1 MSKDKLVIGL
11 AVTLTDKQRKSLH
24 KAIHKTVASQIKKAE
39 SANNK
44 KKETKKTTGSST
56 VTVKKKI
63 ANLEVIFRNTDP
75 GLSELKA
82 ILNDEEQT
90 INQSDTI
97 TFSNVQSG
105 DIIIIQ
111 GESLGSTT
119 VTIDVSA
126 EPIQFNFVPGNFNG
140 NFFID

>member
-24 KAIHKTVASQIKKAE
+24 KAIHKTIASQIKKVEAANSKKRE
-39 SANNK
+39 TTRRTRSA
-44 KKETKKTTGSST
+44 T

-63 ANLEVIFRNTDP
+63 ANIEVIFRNTDP

-82 ILNDEEQT
+82 ILNSEEQT
-90 INQSDTI
+90 IDQSGTI

-111 GESLGSTT
+111 GTSLGSTT

-126 EPIQFNFVPGNFNG
+126 EPIQFNFEPGNFNG

>member
-11 AVTLTDKQRKSLH
+11 AVSLTDKQRKSLH
-24 KAIHKTVASQIKKAE
+24 KAIHKTIASQIKKAE
-39 SANNK
+39 TANK
-44 KKETKKTTGSST
+44 KKQTKRTTRSST

-63 ANLEVIFRNTDP
+63 AHLEVIFRNTDP
-75 GLSELKA
+75 GLSKLKA

-111 GESLGSTT
+111 GTSLGSTT